1 MLVARDL
8 TTFSMR
14 GKTFSRFSTFPDILT
29 NSPVPFYYSIDG
41 MNGLVSDGAPG
52 CAQFFGLIPQASK
65 GTNTADLAL
74 VGYYIAVGT
83 NTNVNGFVTKNYNLF
98 RYYIAPS
105 NASTRIATW
114 LTNSSGGAST
124 LYTNIAAD
132 SEILARNACNFQL
145 TFYGAAGTITN
156 GVNYS
161 NNTSFER
168 RKIGMEYDFRI
179 SKKWGIE
186 GFYNDFD
193 FSSLNLNGIRPYY
206 KPFGGTSV
214 PVLKNLEFGLSL
226 VTDFDKTK
234 TATSDSTFRRSAF
247 TSESGMWATS
257 FDAGTYLVNTR
268 LLTLTAYAQ
277 AASLIKNNSDSLDRF
292 VKANNLNY
300 GTGLGASVGISAQF
314 RLIANILTLQAR
326 IERNWH
332 GRNFIPQFFDIA
344 YELDRDA
351 RIAQLARAEVG
362 NGTFGRLDAQIL
374 NQITLTGALY
384 VPDNV
389 SITNPGM
396 VQFNAQSPQ
405 LGPIS
410 IRATYIKSGLTNM
423 GDAITLDERSQAFAR
438 ISYNISKYFITGVE
452 YRWTF
457 ARVEDGSFKATNFVS
472 PFFALNIPFNLNSS
486 SNPNSSVPRNR

>member
-1 MLVARDL
+1 
-8 TTFSMR
+8 
-14 GKTFSRFSTFPDILT
+14 
-29 NSPVPFYYSIDG
+29 
-41 MNGLVSDGAPG
+41 
-52 CAQFFGLIPQASK
+52 
-65 GTNTADLAL
+65 
-74 VGYYIAVGT
+74 
-83 NTNVNGFVTKNYNLF
+83 
-98 RYYIAPS
+98 
-105 NASTRIATW
+105 
-114 LTNSSGGAST
+114 
-124 LYTNIAAD
+124 
-132 SEILARNACNFQL
+132 
-145 TFYGAAGTITN
+145 
-156 GVNYS
+156 
-161 NNTSFER
+161 
-168 RKIGMEYDFRI
+168 MEYDFRI

-344 YELDRDA
+344 YELDRDT